1 MQIDYEEIFNLSYW
15 RATQGIVDGVGF
27 VDSFLTR
34 LVASSEEIQAF
45 FVHSS
50 SDALRSGILL
60 ALVHLTSYYPH
71 FEPDET
77 LEEIAHAHNRYARAV
92 KPHLY
97 DLFLDH
103 LIDTVADYDP
113 EYEDYVG
120 DSWRRVLAPGLE
132 YIKAKY

>member
-1 MQIDYEEIFNLSYW
+1 MIDYEEIFNLSYW
-15 RATQGIVDGVGF
+15 RATQGIVDGVEF
-27 VDSFLTR
+27 VDSFLGR
-34 LVASSEEIQAF
+34 LIASSVEIQAF

-50 SDALRSGILL
+50 GEALRSGILL
-60 ALVHLTSYYPH
+60 ALVHLASYYPH
-71 FEPDET
+71 YEPDET
-77 LEEIAHAHNRYARAV
+77 LEEIAVRHNRHARAI

-113 EYEDYVG
+113 EYEVHVG

>member
-27 VDSFLTR
+27 VDSFLAR

-50 SDALRSGILL
+50 GDALRSGILL
-60 ALVHLTSYYPH
+60 ALVHLASYYPH

-113 EYEDYVG
+113 EYEVHVG